1 MTLGRLLIQSV
12 TADPFPGEFLFA
24 PAISPR
30 KPVPLPMDCRP
41 PQGPAE
47 SATPLSFAARARR
60 AMTGFLPRLG
70 RDQKDQ
76 DADQGGEEF
85 LPVVDLASPPGG
97 GSGDAA
103 TRVTAAQA
111 LPGFDEAKALIV
123 DAIASRAD
131 RLTLET
137 AAESTIWHDIDGV
150 RLKRLGPDKGPGHD
164 GQWKETTPLSR
175 DAGMAIARVLR
186 ILTGLS
192 ETGTQQAGVFGFTVD
207 RTPALGRM
215 TAARSTTGERIVVQ
229 FVTKATVPPRLV
241 DAGMPEPMVDQVAK
255 IIDHDRGLLVLSS
268 PPGHGLT
275 TSLDL
280 LVEASDRFLR
290 DFVTIADRDRPGR
303 EIVNLGSM
311 PYGHQGD
318 PPPADLLKTA
328 MNKNIGVIIA
338 PDVRDK
344 DFVADLVK
352 VAATKAM
359 VLMTIKAADAAEAV
373 GKLLKC
379 GVDPKVL
386 GSAIRGS
393 LSQRLVRRLCPR
405 CRAQAESPAS
415 LRVGSQSVGTENVQ
429 VFTAAPHGCQL
440 CRGRGYQGRIGLFEL
455 AAGDTCRRVAA
466 VGGSVDQLRQAAVK
480 DGMLSLRNAGRRLVS
495 EGTTSREEIE
505 RVLAIASPA
514 TESGGSRK

>member
-1 MTLGRLLIQSV
+1 
-12 TADPFPGEFLFA
+12 
-24 PAISPR
+24 
-30 KPVPLPMDCRP
+30 
-41 PQGPAE
+41 
-47 SATPLSFAARARR
+47 
-60 AMTGFLPRLG
+60 MTGLLPRLG
-70 RDQKDQ
+70 RDQQ
-76 DADQGGEEF
+76 DADQGEEEF
-85 LPVVDLASPPGG
+85 LPVVDLVSPPGG
-97 GSGDAA
+97 SAGDAA
-103 TRVTAAQA
+103 TRVTAAQV

-137 AAESTIWHDIDGV
+137 TAESTIWHDVDGV
-150 RLKRLGPDKGPGHD
+150 RLKRLGPEKGLGRD
-164 GQWKETTPLSR
+164 RQWKETAPLSR

-186 ILTGLS
+186 TLTGLPD
-192 ETGTQQAGVFGFTVD
+192 TGAQQAGVFGFSVD

-215 TAARSTTGERIVVQ
+215 AVARSTTGERIVVQ
-229 FVTKATVPPRLV
+229 FVTKTTFPPHLV
-241 DAGMPEPMVDQVAK
+241 DAGMPEPLVDQVAK
-255 IIDHDRGLLVLSS
+255 IIDHDTGLLVLSS

-290 DFVTIADRDRPGR
+290 DFVAIADRDRPGR

-311 PYGHQGD
+311 PYGQQGD
-318 PPPADLLKTA
+318 PPPADLLKAA
-328 MNKNIGVIIA
+328 MNKNVGVIIA

-344 DFVADLVK
+344 DFVVDLVK

-405 CRAQAESPAS
+405 CRVPVESPAAP
-415 LRVGSQSVGTENVQ
+415 RAGSQSAGTESPPTY
-429 VFTAAPHGCQL
+429 TASPRGCQL
-440 CRGRGYQGRIGLFEL
+440 CRGRGYRGRIGLFEL
-455 AAGDTCRRVAA
+455 ASGDLVRRAAAAGS
-466 VGGSVDQLRQAAVK
+466 GGERLRQAAVK
-480 DGMLSLRNAGRRLVS
+480 DGMLPLRDAGRRLVA

-505 RVLAIASPA
+505 RVLAPTAPA
-514 TESGGSRK
+514 TESGSSRK